1 LDIPIYITAVRGNK
15 IHCLDR
21 DIRNRSITIDTTEFS
36 FKQALINNN
45 FNEVMKMVRNS
56 KLMGQ
61 AIISYLQKKG
71 HPEIALH
78 FVQDEKTRF
87 NLALECGNIDIALDA
102 AKKLDDKDIWQ
113 RLGEEALRQGNHQVV
128 ELAYQKTKNFERLSF
143 LYLITGNVDNLRT
156 MAKIAQKRNDVMG
169 RFQTA
174 LLLGDVA
181 ERIKVLEE
189 TGQVQLAYMTARSHG
204 LEEEA
209 ARLWDKIQRVQQKK
223 LASEGVENADQQV
236 IAPPTIDLSRSKLLF
251 PAVPILKLADSNWP
265 LLTVTKGP
273 YDVSFRPAPAARGP
287 TTTEAPKT
295 TVGRYQED
303 IDVAEAS
310 GWGDDLDVALD
321 GNEGKPTEPEETVGG
336 GEPDLGGGDE
346 AAWGGDELSDM
357 LSDIKISTGP
367 STKGRSNAV
376 AVFPNEGMTA
386 AQAWTMASQ
395 LPGDHASAGG
405 MGIAQLLSSQIGA
418 VNFAPFTTHVS
429 TSYRATRTWLPL
441 SPGSSPICTYG
452 PRRTDD
458 GPRSLP
464 LTIHDISSLTSK
476 LQLGYKATTGAKLPE
491 AIGYFESILA
501 EVPFVVVSTRAEAQE
516 VKELVSICRE
526 YLVGLKCE
534 MKRKELLAKEQESK
548 CLLLVSILSTNC
560 VLKMPSELPN
570 LLLTSLTAT

>member
-336 GEPDLGGGDE
+336 EPDLGGGDE